1 MIKKCVESFT
11 TSMKTFNKFKK
22 KINKYYK
29 NENTLNLI
37 SEVIK

>member
-22 KINKYYK
+22 INKYYK